1 MSRRLRSRD
10 LLVAVAMLGLV
21 ILVGCAPRTGGD
33 IPEPSGV
40 AVETTVTVVFYSAGR
55 TLVEEPVVVDAT
67 EVHKATLERMLEA
80 QPVENED
87 IAIVQTVAPVRSVVL
102 DEETGTLT
110 VDWDADVLLFEADET
125 EERLAFASIMMT
137 LGQFA
142 EVKSVR
148 FTVGGKEEG
157 SIDGKDI
164 KAFWGSVS
172 LNGQPWDAL
181 RPPSSE
187 EATETAG

>member
-1 MSRRLRSRD
+1 
-10 LLVAVAMLGLV
+10 MLGLV

-40 AVETTVTVVFYSAGR
+40 AVETTVTVVFYSTGR